1 MRDRRSTEPQSGE
14 LNRWRCEPRSYGM
27 SKFLI
32 TLGVV
37 LVLAGL
43 LWPVLQ
49 KSGLGRLP
57 GDFVIQRENMTIYI
71 PLATS
76 LLVSL
81 VLSLILWF
89 IGR

>member
-1 MRDRRSTEPQSGE
+1 
-14 LNRWRCEPRSYGM
+14 M

-32 TLGVV
+32 TLGIILVV
-37 LVLAGL
+37 AGL
-43 LWPVLQ
+43 LWPLLQ

-57 GDFVIQRENMTIYI
+57 GDFVIERGNATIYI

-81 VLSLILWF
+81 VLTLIFWL